1 MHAVDLILQPRSYP
15 GRVELGGLTREQGQR
30 FREAILSRG
39 TDFDL
44 TALCR
49 HWRERAVENELMRE
63 NRGLG

>member
-39 TDFDL
+39 TGFDL

>member
-1 MHAVDLILQPRSYP
+1 MLADGSYP
-15 GRVELGGLTREQGQR
+15 GRVEQGGLIREQGQR

-39 TDFDL
+39 TGFDL

-49 HWRERAVENELMRE
+49 QCRERALKIELRLK

>member
-1 MHAVDLILQPRSYP
+1 MHAVDSILPPRSYP
-15 GRVELGGLTREQGQR
+15 GRVEQGGLTREQGQH

-39 TDFDL
+39 TGFDL

-49 HWRERAVENELMRE
+49 QRALKLELRLE

>member
-1 MHAVDLILQPRSYP
+1 MILPPRSYP
-15 GRVELGGLTREQGQR
+15 GRVEQGGLTHEQGQR

-39 TDFDL
+39 TGFDL

-49 HWRERAVENELMRE
+49 QCRERTLKLELRLE